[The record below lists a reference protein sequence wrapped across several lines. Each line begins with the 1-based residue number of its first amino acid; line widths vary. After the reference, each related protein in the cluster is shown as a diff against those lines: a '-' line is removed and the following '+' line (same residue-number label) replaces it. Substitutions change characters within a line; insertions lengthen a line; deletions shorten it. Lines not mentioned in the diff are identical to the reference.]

1 MRMKHAV
8 TDAQLD
14 ELNERFGQFST
25 GGIARATPFEPERRE
40 NDRLDLARITFTLAN
55 HSAGV
60 LRELIDAVNS
70 FVDA

>member
-1 MRMKHAV
+1 MRMKQAP
-8 TDAQLD
+8 TEAQLG
-14 ELNERFGQFST
+14 ELNDRFGHLSS

-55 HSAGV
+55 HSSGV

-70 FVDA
+70 FVDV